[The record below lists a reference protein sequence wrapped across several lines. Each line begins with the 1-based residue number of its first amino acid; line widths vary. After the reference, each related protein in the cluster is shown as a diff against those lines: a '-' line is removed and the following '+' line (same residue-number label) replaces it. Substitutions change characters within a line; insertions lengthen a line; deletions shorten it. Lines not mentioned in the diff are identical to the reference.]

1 MRIGP
6 WRLADGYRVE
16 PFEGQDEIAAADVVA
31 FWEAEGVLSAQERE
45 ERVHEL
51 LLVARAPDGTLA
63 GVTTAYLEREPQLGA
78 TMWWVRGLVGAA
90 HRGSAVGY
98 WLGVRS
104 REVLARRFA
113 EGADTRG
120 SGVLFQLENE
130 ELARAFPMAVWPTMG
145 FRFYARNV
153 AGQDLRVHWFDGALA
168 PEPPS

>member
-16 PFEGQDEIAAADVVA
+16 PFEGQDEVTDRDVVA
-31 FWEAEGVLSAQERE
+31 FWEREGVLTPQERE

-63 GVTTAYLEREPQLGA
+63 GVTTAYLDREPQLGA
-78 TMWWVRGLVGAA
+78 VLWHVRGMVGRA

-104 REVLARRFA
+104 REVLASRWD

-120 SGVLFQLENE
+120 SGVLFQLENV
-130 ELARAFPMAVWPTMG
+130 ELAKAFPMAVWPTMG
-145 FRFYARNV
+145 FRFVRRNA
-153 AGQDLRVHWFDGALA
+153 AGQDIRVHWFSGALA
-168 PEPPS
+168 PDPPA

>member
-16 PFEGQDEIAAADVVA
+16 PFEGQDEISGADVVA
-31 FWEAEGVLSAQERE
+31 FWEREGVLTPEQRE

-51 LLVARAPDGTLA
+51 LLVARAPDGALA
-63 GVTTAYLEREPQLGA
+63 GVTTAYLEREAQLGVVL
-78 TMWWVRGLVGAA
+78 WHVRGMVGEE

-104 REVLARRFA
+104 REVLASRWDERS
-113 EGADTRG
+113 DTRA
-120 SGVLFQLENE
+120 SGVLFQLENT

-145 FRFYARNV
+145 FRFFGRNV
-153 AGQDLRVHWFDGALA
+153 AGQDLRVHWFAGALA
-168 PEPPS
+168 PELPA